1 MSEIRLIDANAL
13 KEHKFLTP
21 QVKVIGGRHNG
32 KMREQIIEV
41 YGKGWND
48 CIDAIIDN
56 APTVAVDNYAMGYQ
70 DGVRQVLSERP
81 QGEITDEDIQNAIKQ
96 GYKDGYAMA
105 RAKFERPKGDI
116 EFAKWVA
123 DQIFFKEVKDDL
135 FVELACRKLE
145 KLGLVEKTESEWILR
160 GGGENEIKT

>member
-1 MSEIRLIDANAL
+1 MDKIYGFLSNEELNKWEKLPVVVNILTS
-13 KEHKFLTP
+13 KEFGSWLLRRDENRDK
-21 QVKVIGGRHNG
+21 QN
-32 KMREQIIEV
+32 
-41 YGKGWND
+41 N
-48 CIDAIIDN
+48 
-56 APTVAVDNYAMGYQ
+56 
-70 DGVRQVLSERP
+70 SRP
-81 QGEITDEDIQNAIKQ
+81 KGEITDEDIRDAIKQ

-160 GGGENEIKT
+160 GGGENE

>member
-1 MSEIRLIDANAL
+1 MSEVRLIDANAL

-56 APTVAVDNYAMGYQ
+56 APTV
-70 DGVRQVLSERP
+70 EP
-81 QGEITDEDIQNAIKQ
+81 EITNEDIQDAIKE
-96 GYKDGYAMA
+96 GYKEGFEMA
-105 RAKFERPKGDI
+105 KAKCEFNI
-116 EFAKWVA
+116 E
-123 DQIFFKEVKDDL
+123 DFKQ
-135 FVELACRKLE
+135 FVEGKIDMQDLYSPSHLFMLLDEYLDMK
-145 KLGLVEKTESEWILR
+145 
-160 GGGENEIKT
+160 GGAE

>member
-1 MSEIRLIDANAL
+1 MSEVRLIDANAL
-13 KEHKFLTP
+13 NEHKFLSP
-21 QVKVIGGRHNG
+21 QVKVISGRHSG
-32 KMREQIIEV
+32 KLKDQIIDV
-41 YGKGWND
+41 YQKGWND

-56 APTVAVDNYAMGYQ
+56 APTV
-70 DGVRQVLSERP
+70 EP
-81 QGEITDEDIQNAIKQ
+81 EITNEDIRDAIKQ

-160 GGGENEIKT
+160 GGGENE

>member
-1 MSEIRLIDANAL
+1 MSEVRLIDANAL

-56 APTVAVDNYAMGYQ
+56 APTV
-70 DGVRQVLSERP
+70 EP
-81 QGEITDEDIQNAIKQ
+81 EITNEDIQNAIKQ

-105 RAKFERPKGDI
+105 RAKYERPKGEWKRHD
-116 EFAKWVA
+116 EWVNGEYVGGFYHVNCPCDDGYFVKWRMNYCGNCGA
-123 DQIFFKEVKDDL
+123 
-135 FVELACRKLE
+135 AM
-145 KLGLVEKTESEWILR
+145 R
-160 GGGENEIKT
+160 GGGE